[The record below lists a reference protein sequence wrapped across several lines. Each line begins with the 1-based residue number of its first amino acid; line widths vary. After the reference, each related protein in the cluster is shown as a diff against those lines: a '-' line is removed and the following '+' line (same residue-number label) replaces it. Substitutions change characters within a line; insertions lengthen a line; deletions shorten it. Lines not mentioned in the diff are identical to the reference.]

1 MLVILQNI
9 KNGFFNTS
17 ITEWLGV
24 LSGIFYVILISYKKI
39 SAWIF
44 AFISSAIYVYLCFYS
59 NLFLESGLQLF
70 YVVMAIFG
78 WFKWK
83 KDNIENENQI
93 IRWNIRIHSINILI
107 SGSLTLIIGYI
118 FDKYTA
124 QANPYTDAFS
134 TIFSLI
140 ATFMVAKKVLEN
152 WIYWIIIDTVCIYLF
167 ASRGLYLTSLLF
179 LMYTI
184 IACFGYFAWRK
195 QFRLQISL

>member
-1 MLVILQNI
+1 MLDILQNI

-184 IACFGYFAWRK
+184 IAFFGYFAWRK